1 MVNNPIRLDSCGSTS
16 MEGQRNHLEAPRQRV
31 RKRKHR
37 MSNKVGSLLSARLL
51 LRCSRCSVGPL
62 YRRPFSM
69 NNYCF
74 HCGLKFEREQG
85 YFVGAIYINYAAT
98 VAIAVPG
105 FFILDALTNMTINQ
119 QLAIWVPFAVLFPL
133 SFFHHSRS
141 LWLVLDHLLNP
152 AKSLYPVPPKEPA
165 SLSSSDN
172 ESPPLSTRPAAR
184 RPR

>member
-16 MEGQRNHLEAPRQRV
+16 MEGLLNHQKAPRQRV
-31 RKRKHR
+31 RKREHR
-37 MSNKVGSLLSARLL
+37 IPKKLWSPHGAGLR
-51 LRCSRCSVGPL
+51 LRCPRCSVGPL

-105 FFILDALTNMTINQ
+105 FFILDALTNITINQ
-119 QLAIWVPFAVLFPL
+119 QLAIWVPFA
-133 SFFHHSRS
+133 
-141 LWLVLDHLLNP
+141 
-152 AKSLYPVPPKEPA
+152 
-165 SLSSSDN
+165 
-172 ESPPLSTRPAAR
+172 
-184 RPR
+184 